1 MVLTESTGSDV
12 VKVSHLHNWMQDL
25 DEGLRAKI
33 QNRMT
38 LRNYDD
44 GEVIYRQGDE
54 GNHLYQIKSGRV
66 KVCNYSA
73 DGKEILFGV
82 LRSGDCFGE
91 MSLIDQQ
98 SRFNYTIAFGKLELA
113 LLSRADFFNLYE
125 QNPQVSQALNLMFS
139 RRLRI
144 SSNGMLGL
152 TLMGVR
158 ERLALTL
165 LREGVADGEGNVSV
179 DLSQEML
186 GKMLNAARQS
196 VGKELKFFESQGW
209 IQVQYGKI
217 LICDLEALSTNY
229 ESLLGQEPLLADY
242 GRDSSQS

>member
-1 MVLTESTGSDV
+1 M
-12 VKVSHLHNWMQDL
+12 VKVSHLHNWMQEL
-25 DEGLRAKI
+25 DE
-33 QNRMT
+33 T
-38 LRNYDD
+38 LRSDIQQLMTSRSYRD

-73 DGKEILFGV
+73 DGKETLFGV

-91 MSLIDQQ
+91 MSLVDQQ
-98 SRFNYTIAFGKLELA
+98 PRFNYVIAFGELELA
-113 LLSRADFFNLYE
+113 LLSRTDFLRLY
-125 QNPQVSQALNLMFS
+125 QNHPQVSQALNLMFC

-165 LREGVADGEGNVSV
+165 LREGVEDDAGVINV
-179 DLSQEML
+179 DLSQEIL

-196 VGKELKFFESQGW
+196 VGKELKFFESKGW
-209 IQVQYGKI
+209 IRVQYGKI
-217 LICDLEALSTNY
+217 VICDLDALRTNY
-229 ESLLGQEPLLADY
+229 ESLLGQDSLLADY
-242 GRDSSQS
+242 DAGASQP